1 MGCLAA
7 TPCTTCRQLDT
18 NEPQVSF
25 LFNRGFGIGKK
36 TDFDVGKDPH
46 NIAPPPNTYDI
57 PTFVQENERHKS
69 GFNIAIGREL
79 IDPVSYIPLEPKKV

>member
-1 MGCLAA
+1 MYNL
-7 TPCTTCRQLDT
+7 PTTRHKRT
-18 NEPQVSF
+18 TS
-25 LFNRGFGIGKK
+25 FGIGKK

-57 PTFVQENERHKS
+57 PTFIQENERHKS

-79 IDPVSYIPLEPKKV
+79 IDPVSYIPLEPKKMPGPGTYEEFRIN